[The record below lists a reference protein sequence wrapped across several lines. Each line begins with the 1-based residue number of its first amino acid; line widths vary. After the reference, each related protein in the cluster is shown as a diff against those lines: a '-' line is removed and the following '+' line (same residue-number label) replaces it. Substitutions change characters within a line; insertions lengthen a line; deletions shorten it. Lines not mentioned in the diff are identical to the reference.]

1 MLFKIKKLIFL
12 IHNSDEELRKY
23 ILDTAYTFDKC
34 ETGEEYDRLID
45 KIGEK
50 IGDYDL
56 AEELISFI
64 PEICAERAFPDITY
78 PEKVTIYFGDREVN
92 DFNKSQIGSYYR
104 IKKIVNEEIDKGN
117 ILNDLYH
124 KYISVSSIYNVI
136 CSAKKDGVDLLEEK
150 GSVAVCYGFSKFYKL
165 R

>member
-1 MLFKIKKLIFL
+1 MIEEKTKKWKTEKFGSKKQFFFAVQDKKTYTPYPY
-12 IHNSDEELRKY
+12 SDEELRKY

-92 DFNKSQIGSYYR
+92 DFNKSQI
-104 IKKIVNEEIDKGN
+104 
-117 ILNDLYH
+117 
-124 KYISVSSIYNVI
+124 
-136 CSAKKDGVDLLEEK
+136 
-150 GSVAVCYGFSKFYKL
+150 
-165 R
+165 